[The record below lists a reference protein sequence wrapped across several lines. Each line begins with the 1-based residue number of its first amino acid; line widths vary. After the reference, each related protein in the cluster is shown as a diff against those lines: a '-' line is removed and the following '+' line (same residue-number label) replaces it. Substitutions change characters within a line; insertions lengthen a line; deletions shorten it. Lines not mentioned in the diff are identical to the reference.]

1 MSTISAFNDMME
13 QFLEELVQT
22 FPDEP
27 AMKKYQVS
35 FEILRKANSRGC
47 MEQFMNSVK
56 PYSSQI
62 MSKDAAFFLDNED
75 VLKEFN
81 LKAIWTDDVS
91 ARTKDAIWQYLQT
104 LYMLGMTIS
113 ALPEDAL
120 ASLEQMA
127 LKCAKDMKPG
137 DLDPS
142 ALMNG
147 VSSMLMQGLS
157 QKKS

>member
-1 MSTISAFNDMME
+1 MTTIGAFNDMME
-13 QFLEELVQT
+13 QFLEELVLS

-47 MEQFMNSVK
+47 MENFMKSVR

-62 MSKDAAFFLDNED
+62 MSKDSSFFLDNPEI
-75 VLKEFN
+75 VEGFKISS
-81 LKAIWTDDVS
+81 IWTEDLS
-91 ARTKDAIWQYLQT
+91 QNTKDAIWQYLQT

-120 ASLEQMA
+120 SSLEEMA
-127 LKCAKDMKPG
+127 VRCAKDIKPG
-137 DLDPS
+137 DLDAN
-142 ALMNG
+142 ALMSG
-147 VSSMLMQGLS
+147 VSNMFMHGLG